1 MFQFED
7 RLDAGRQLA
16 GQLTGQL
23 PQLRQQRPLVLAIP
37 RGAVPVGAVI
47 ADVLHGDLDVVLVR
61 KIGAAFNPEFAI
73 GAIDEQGNRDVSP
86 GIDPASSWVRE
97 EGARQLEVLQRRR
110 ALFSAGRPPA
120 DPRGRTVIV
129 VDDGLA
135 TGATM
140 AIALR
145 AVRRALPLALV
156 AAVPVAAPEALD
168 VIAPLADK
176 VVCLLAPGYF
186 HAVGQFYRDFSQVEE
201 DEAVRLI
208 RSRHTIVDS

>member
-16 GQLTGQL
+16 ER
-23 PQLRQQRPLVLAIP
+23 LRTLDLQRPLVLAIP
-37 RGAVPVGAVI
+37 RGAVPMGAVI
-47 ADVLHGDLDVVLVR
+47 ADALHGDLDVVLVH

-73 GAIDEQGNRDVSP
+73 GAIDEHGRRELTP
-86 GIDPASSWVRE
+86 GIDPDSSWVRE
-97 EGARQLEVLQRRR
+97 EGARQLAVLQKRRI
-110 ALFSAGRPPA
+110 LFSAGRPPA

-140 AIALR
+140 AVALR
-145 AVRRALPLALV
+145 AVRRELPLALI

-168 VIAPLADK
+168 LITPLADQ
-176 VVCLLAPGYF
+176 VVCLLAPDYF
-186 HAVGQFYRDFSQVEE
+186 RAVGQFYRVFDQVEE
-201 DEAVRLI
+201 EEAIRLVR
-208 RSRHTIVDS
+208 SHQAIVDS

>member
-16 GQLTGQL
+16 ER
-23 PQLRQQRPLVLAIP
+23 LRTLDLQRPLVLAIP
-37 RGAVPVGAVI
+37 RGAVPMGAVI
-47 ADVLHGDLDVVLVR
+47 ADALHGDLDVVLVH

-73 GAIDEQGNRDVSP
+73 GAIDEHGRRELTP
-86 GIDPASSWVRE
+86 GIDPDSSWVRE
-97 EGARQLEVLQRRR
+97 EGARQLAVLQKRRT
-110 ALFSAGRPPA
+110 LFSAGRPPA

-140 AIALR
+140 AVALR
-145 AVRRALPLALV
+145 AVRRELPLALI

-168 VIAPLADK
+168 LITPLADQ
-176 VVCLLAPGYF
+176 VVCLLAPDYF
-186 HAVGQFYRDFSQVEE
+186 RAVGQFYRVFDQVEE
-201 DEAVRLI
+201 EEAIRLVR
-208 RSRHTIVDS
+208 SHQAIVDS